1 MKVLFLF
8 FLTVFIAVFTAPAV
22 VAEEGIKQVTVNN
35 YLQQAATQAKKEGR
49 KANSLINESSPYLL
63 QHAYNPVNWY
73 AWGDAAFEKAKKEN
87 KPIFLSIG
95 YSTCHWCHVMAHE
108 SFENKKIA
116 EILNKYFI
124 CIKVDREQ
132 RPDIDTVYMS
142 ATQLINGYGGWPMTV
157 FLDHGLRPFHAATYY
172 PPFTIQSGTTQART
186 GLNDVLLKIHS
197 LWLEQPELINEIA
210 TNVTRRITAMADETV
225 EHGVLEKNI
234 NALALKQ
241 VSASFDEN
249 SGGFSVAP
257 KFPRPGIFAFLN
269 QLSLAGLNEARLNNS
284 SSNKTGV
291 NETGQI
297 GNIDAVRNMMSLT
310 LNEMAA
316 GGIYDQ
322 LAGGFHRYSVDGSWQ
337 VPHFEKM
344 LYSQALMTMAYSV
357 FYQIDPQLRH
367 KQVVLETLKFV
378 TEEMQSPAG
387 GFYSALD
394 ADSERADEPGVHAEG
409 AYYLWYEAELKG
421 ILSQAEFEF
430 VKKYFN
436 IRKSGNIDS
445 DPQNEFTNLNIFY
458 IDEEFKKLV
467 LTKQQT
473 ELLASARKKLNNIR
487 RQRPRPHL
495 DDKIITAWNGMMLS
509 AFAKASLV
517 FKNPAYLEEAKR
529 TVGFIKTHLYNKKT
543 GKLYRHYREHLN
555 TAGASDSTNASTRAE
570 ATLSDY
576 VWLIYGLLDV
586 HIVSNDKQWLDWALE
601 LQEKQNELFLDKA
614 TGAYF
619 ESVANDSSL
628 LFRSKSIYDGA
639 LPSANAIALSNL
651 RRLSHLSEKVS
662 QNIFSSQAEKLV
674 GSFAEAINQNPA
686 AASML
691 LAIEIQDLSSQ

>member
-1 MKVLFLF
+1 MKVLFLFLF
-8 FLTVFIAVFTAPAV
+8 FLTVFMASFTAPAV
-22 VAEEGIKQVTVNN
+22 VAEEGIKQITVNN
-35 YLQQAATQAKKEGR
+35 YLQQAATRAEKEGR

-108 SFENKKIA
+108 SFENKEIA

-142 ATQLINGYGGWPMTV
+142 ATQLINGHGGWPMTV
-157 FLDHGLRPFHAATYY
+157 FLDHDLRPFHAATYY
-172 PPFTIQSGTTQART
+172 PPFTIQTGTTQTRI
-186 GLNDVLLKIHS
+186 GLKDVLLKIHG
-197 LWLEQPELINEIA
+197 LWIAQPELINEIA
-210 TNVTRRITAMADETV
+210 TNVTRRITALADETI
-225 EHGVLEKNI
+225 EHGTLVKDI
-234 NALALKQ
+234 NVLALKQ
-241 VSASFDEN
+241 VSASFDED
-249 SGGFSVAP
+249 SGGFSAPP
-257 KFPRPGIFAFLN
+257 KFPRPGIFSFLN
-269 QLSLAGLNEARLNNS
+269 QLLLDDLKAAGLNKS
-284 SSNKTGV
+284 VV
-291 NETGQI
+291 NETGPI
-297 GNIDAVRNMMSLT
+297 SNIDTVMNMMSLT
-310 LNEMAA
+310 LDEMAA
-316 GGIYDQ
+316 GGIFDQ

-344 LYSQALMTMAYSV
+344 LYSQALMTMAYSD
-357 FYQIDPQLRH
+357 FYRIDPQQKH

-378 TEEMQSPAG
+378 TDEMQSPAG

-394 ADSERADEPGVHAEG
+394 ADSERADKPGAHAEG
-409 AYYLWYEAELKG
+409 AYYLWYEAELEE

-430 VKKYFN
+430 VKKYFH
-436 IRKSGNIDS
+436 IRKNGNIDS
-445 DPQNEFTNLNIFY
+445 DPQNEFSNLNILY
-458 IDEEFKKLV
+458 IDEEFKKSV

-509 AFAKASLV
+509 AFANASLV
-517 FKNPAYLEEAKR
+517 FKNPAFLEEAKR

-543 GKLYRHYREHLN
+543 GKLYRHYRAHLKA
-555 TAGASDSTNASTRAE
+555 AGASDSTNASASAE

-586 HIVSNDKQWLDWALE
+586 HKASNDKQWLDWALE

-651 RRLSHLSEKVS
+651 RRLSHLSEKIS
-662 QNIFSSQAEKLV
+662 QSIFSSQAEKLV

-691 LAIEIQDLSSQ
+691 LAIEIQDLSYQ

>member
-1 MKVLFLF
+1 MKVQFLF
-8 FLTVFIAVFTAPAV
+8 FLTVYMAVFMAPAV
-22 VAEEGIKQVTVNN
+22 VAEEGIKQITVND
-35 YLQQAATQAKKEGR
+35 YLQQAATQAEKEGR

-142 ATQLINGYGGWPMTV
+142 ATQLINGHGGWPMTV
-157 FLDHGLRPFHAATYY
+157 FLDHNLRPFHAATYY
-172 PPFTIQSGTTQART
+172 PPFTVQTGATQTRI
-186 GLNDVLLKIHS
+186 GLKDVLLKIHG
-197 LWLEQPELINEIA
+197 LWIAQPELINEIA
-210 TNVTRRITAMADETV
+210 TNVTRRITALADETI
-225 EHGVLEKNI
+225 EHGTLVKDI
-234 NALALKQ
+234 NVLALKQ
-241 VSASFDEN
+241 VSASFDED
-249 SGGFSVAP
+249 SGGFSAPP
-257 KFPRPGIFAFLN
+257 KFPRPGIFSFLN
-269 QLSLAGLNEARLNNS
+269 QLLLDDLKAVELNKS
-284 SSNKTGV
+284 GV
-291 NETGQI
+291 NETGPVS
-297 GNIDAVRNMMSLT
+297 NIDTVRNMMSLT
-310 LNEMAA
+310 LDEMAA

-344 LYSQALMTMAYSV
+344 LYSQALMTMAYSD
-357 FYQIDPQLRH
+357 FYQIDPQQKH

-409 AYYLWYEAELKG
+409 AYYLWSEAELKE

-430 VKKYFN
+430 VKKYFH
-436 IRKSGNIDS
+436 IRKNGNIDS

-458 IDEEFKKLV
+458 IDEEFKKSV

-517 FKNPAYLEEAKR
+517 FKNPAFLEEAKR

-543 GKLYRHYREHLN
+543 GKLYRHYRAHLN
-555 TAGASDSTNASTRAE
+555 TAGASDSTNASAE

-586 HIVSNDKQWLDWALE
+586 HKASNDKQWLDWALA

-651 RRLSHLSEKVS
+651 RRLSHLSEKTS
-662 QNIFSSQAEKLV
+662 QSIFSSQAEKLV

>member
-8 FLTVFIAVFTAPAV
+8 FLTVSMAAFTAPAV

-35 YLQQAATQAKKEGR
+35 YLQQAATQAEKEGR
-49 KANSLINESSPYLL
+49 EANSLINESSPYLL

-73 AWGDAAFEKAKKEN
+73 AWGDTAFEKAKKEN

-108 SFENKKIA
+108 SFENKNIA
-116 EILNKYFI
+116 EILNRYFI

-142 ATQLINGYGGWPMTV
+142 ATQLINGHAGWPMTV
-157 FLDHGLRPFHAATYY
+157 FLDHNLRPFHAATYY
-172 PPFTIQSGTTQART
+172 PPFTIQTDTAQTRI
-186 GLNDVLLKIHS
+186 GLKDVLLKIHG
-197 LWLEQPELINEIA
+197 LWIAQPELVNEIA
-210 TNVTRRITAMADETV
+210 ANVTTRITALADETI
-225 EHGVLEKNI
+225 EHGTLVKDI
-234 NALALKQ
+234 NVLALKQ
-241 VSASFDEN
+241 VSASFDED
-249 SGGFSVAP
+249 SGGFSAPP
-257 KFPRPGIFAFLN
+257 KFPRPGIFSFLN
-269 QLSLAGLNEARLNNS
+269 QLLLDDLKAAGLNKS
-284 SSNKTGV
+284 SV
-291 NETGQI
+291 NETGPVS
-297 GNIDAVRNMMSLT
+297 NIDTVSNMMSLT
-310 LNEMAA
+310 LDEMAA

-344 LYSQALMTMAYSV
+344 LYSQALMTMAYSD
-357 FYQIDPQLRH
+357 FYRFDPQQKHR
-367 KQVVLETLKFV
+367 QVVQETLKFV

-394 ADSERADEPGVHAEG
+394 ADSERADKPGAHAEG
-409 AYYLWYEAELKG
+409 AYYLWSEAELKEV
-421 ILSQAEFEF
+421 LSRAEFEF
-430 VKKYFN
+430 IKKYFH
-436 IRKSGNIDS
+436 IRKNGNIDS
-445 DPQNEFTNLNIFY
+445 DPQNEFTNLNMFY
-458 IDEEFKKLV
+458 IDEEFKKSV
-467 LTKQQT
+467 LTKQQAD
-473 ELLASARKKLNNIR
+473 LLVSARKKLNNIR

-517 FKNPAYLEEAKR
+517 FNNPAFLEEAKQ

-543 GKLYRHYREHLN
+543 GKLYRHYRAHLN
-555 TAGASDSTNASTRAE
+555 TAGASDSTSTSAE

-586 HIVSNDKQWLDWALE
+586 HKASSDNHWLDWALV

-619 ESVANDSSL
+619 ESVGNDSSL

-651 RRLSHLSEKVS
+651 RRLSQLSEKRS
-662 QNIFSSQAEKLV
+662 QGIFSSQADKLV

-691 LAIEIQDLSSQ
+691 LAIEIQDLSSH

>member
-1 MKVLFLF
+1 M
-8 FLTVFIAVFTAPAV
+8 TAFMVPAV
-22 VAEEGIKQVTVNN
+22 VAEEGIKQVTVND
-35 YLQQAATQAKKEGR
+35 YLQQAATQAEKEGR

-108 SFENKKIA
+108 SFENKEIA
-116 EILNKYFI
+116 ALLNKYFV

-142 ATQLINGYGGWPMTV
+142 ATQLINGHGGWPMTV
-157 FLDHGLRPFHAATYY
+157 FLDHNLRPFHAATYY
-172 PPFTIQSGTTQART
+172 PPFTIQTRI
-186 GLNDVLLKIHS
+186 GLKDVLLKIHE
-197 LWLEQPELINEIA
+197 LWLAQPELINEIA
-210 TNVTRRITAMADETV
+210 TNVSRRIVALADETV
-225 EHGVLEKNI
+225 EDGIVVKNI

-241 VSASFDEN
+241 ISASFDKDF
-249 SGGFSVAP
+249 GGFSAAP

-269 QLSLAGLNEARLNNS
+269 QLSLAGLNAASLNKTSLNKTRL
-284 SSNKTGV
+284 NKTGS
-291 NETGQI
+291 T

-310 LNEMAA
+310 LNAMVA

-344 LYSQALMTMAYSV
+344 LYSQALMTIAYSDY
-357 FYQIDPQLRH
+357 YQVDPQQKH
-367 KQVVLETLKFV
+367 KEVVFETLKFV
-378 TEEMQSPAG
+378 TEEMRSPDG

-409 AYYLWYEAELKG
+409 AYYLWHEAELKK

-430 VKKYFN
+430 VKKYFH

-445 DPQNEFTNLNIFY
+445 DPQNEFTDLNIFY
-458 IDEEFKKLV
+458 IDEEFKNIV

-473 ELLASARKKLNNIR
+473 ELLASAKKKLNNIR

-517 FKNPAYLEEAKR
+517 FKNPAFLDEAR
-529 TVGFIKTHLYNKKT
+529 QTVGFIKAHLYNKKT
-543 GKLYRHYREHLN
+543 GTLYRHYRAHLN
-555 TAGASDSTNASTRAE
+555 TAGASVSTNARAE

-576 VWLIYGLLDV
+576 SWLIYGLLDM
-586 HIVSNDKQWLDWALE
+586 HKAGNDHQWLDWALE
-601 LQEKQNELFLDKA
+601 LQEKQNKLFLDKA

-628 LFRSKSIYDGA
+628 LFRSKSVYDGA

-651 RRLSHLSEKVS
+651 RRLSHLSEKTS
-662 QNIFSSQAEKLV
+662 QSVFSSQADKLV
-674 GSFAEAINQNPA
+674 NSFAEVINQNPA

-691 LAIEIQDLSSQ
+691 LAVEIQDFSSM

>member
-1 MKVLFLF
+1 MKILFIF
-8 FLTVFIAVFTAPAV
+8 FLTVFMAAFTAPAV
-22 VAEEGIKQVTVNN
+22 VAEEGIKQVTVND
-35 YLQQAATQAKKEGR
+35 YLQQAAALAEKEGR

-73 AWGDAAFEKAKKEN
+73 AWGDAAFDKAKKEN

-142 ATQLINGYGGWPMTV
+142 ATQLINGHGGWPMTV
-157 FLDHGLRPFHAATYY
+157 FLDHDLRPFHAATYY
-172 PPFTIQSGTTQART
+172 PPFTIQTRI
-186 GLNDVLLKIHS
+186 GLKDVLLKIHE
-197 LWLEQPELINEIA
+197 LWLAQPELINEIA
-210 TNVTRRITAMADETV
+210 TKVTRRITALADETV
-225 EHGVLEKNI
+225 EHGIVVKNI

-241 VSASFDEN
+241 ISASFDEN
-249 SGGFSVAP
+249 FGGFSAAP

-269 QLSLAGLNEARLNNS
+269 QLSLASFKEAGLNKS
-284 SSNKTGV
+284 GSNKTDI
-291 NETGQI
+291 NESPPI
-297 GNIDAVRNMMSLT
+297 SNIDTARNMMSLT
-310 LNEMAA
+310 LDEMAA

-344 LYSQALMTMAYSV
+344 LYSQALMTMAYSD
-357 FYQIDPQLRH
+357 FYQIDPQQRH

-378 TEEMQSPAG
+378 TDEMRSADG

-394 ADSERADEPGVHAEG
+394 ADSERADKPGAHAEG
-409 AYYLWYEAELKG
+409 AYYLWHETELKE
-421 ILSQAEFEF
+421 ILSPAEFEL
-430 VKKYFN
+430 VKKYFH
-436 IRKSGNIDS
+436 IRKNGNIDS

-458 IDEEFKKLV
+458 IDEEFKNTV

-473 ELLASARKKLNNIR
+473 ELLASARKKLNKIR

-517 FKNPAYLEEAKR
+517 FKNPEFLEEAKQ

-543 GKLYRHYREHLN
+543 GELYRHYRAHLS
-555 TAGASDSTNASTRAE
+555 TAGASVSTNARAE

-576 VWLIYGLLDV
+576 VWLIYGLLEV
-586 HIVSNDKQWLDWALE
+586 HKASNDKQWLDWALE
-601 LQEKQNELFLDKA
+601 LQEKQNELFLDKS

-651 RRLSHLSEKVS
+651 RRLSHLSEKTS
-662 QNIFSSQAEKLV
+662 QSIFSSQAEKLV
-674 GSFAEAINQNPA
+674 NSFAVVINQNPA
-686 AASML
+686 AASRL
-691 LAIEIQDLSSQ
+691 LAAEIQDISHQ